1 MGCNRATIFLAHCT
15 TFRND
20 GQEMIF
26 KLLLLVILLV
36 ALRMIITDLAGAFVA
51 TIPVALI
58 IWLGVV
64 AMSHS
69 NEEDDD
75 EYL

>member
-1 MGCNRATIFLAHCT
+1 
-15 TFRND
+15 
-20 GQEMIF
+20 
-26 KLLLLVILLV
+26 
-36 ALRMIITDLAGAFVA
+36 MIITDLAGAFVA

>member
-1 MGCNRATIFLAHCT
+1 
-15 TFRND
+15 
-20 GQEMIF
+20 MIF

-58 IWLGVV
+58 IWLVVV
-64 AMSHS
+64 ALSHS